1 MRNNFAQ
8 CLTELAPD
16 NEDLVL
22 LYSDSGNRLFN
33 PYKEVAPDRAIN
45 VGIAEANMISVAA
58 GMALNGHQPITY
70 AITPFTS
77 ARNFEQ
83 IKVDVAYQNLP
94 VVIVG
99 TGSGL
104 AYANLGPTHHS
115 FEDIALMRTLPN
127 MQIVCPADSIELKA
141 LLPQV
146 ITSKKPTYFRIGKKR
161 EPDLVA
167 QDKPIV
173 LGQPNEL
180 TEGDKVLILCSG
192 LVTKLG
198 LEAKAVLESQQIST
212 KVVSFHTIKPLNID
226 YLKQAAKSFD
236 YIVTVEEHALS
247 GGFGSSIIEFFIDEE
262 INIKIKRFGIP
273 DKFLDKLSGQNSG
286 WQASGL
292 TVDNI
297 VKGIKKWF

>member
-1 MRNNFAQ
+1 MRNNFAK
-8 CLTELAPD
+8 CLTELAP
-16 NEDLVL
+16 NNTDLVL

-33 PYKEVAPDRAIN
+33 PYKEVAEERAIN

-58 GMALNGHQPITY
+58 GMALNGHHPVTY

-83 IKVDVAYQNLP
+83 IKIDVAYQNLP

-127 MQIVCPADSIELKA
+127 MQIVCPADSVELRA

-146 ITSKKPTYFRIGKKR
+146 IASKKPTYFRIGKKR
-161 EPDLVA
+161 EPDLV
-167 QDKPIV
+167 PENNEIV
-173 LGQPNEL
+173 LGKPNEL
-180 TEGDKVLILCSG
+180 TKGDKVLILCSG

-198 LEAKAVLESQQIST
+198 LEAQAILEPQNISS
-212 KVVSFHTIKPLNID
+212 KVVSFHTIKPLD
-226 YLKQAAKSFD
+226 SEYLKQAAKMFD
-236 YIVTVEEHALS
+236 YIVTVEEHALA
-247 GGFGSSIIEFFIDEE
+247 GGFGSAIIEFFVDEE
-262 INIKIKRFGIP
+262 IDVKIKRFGIP

-297 VKGIKKWF
+297 VQGISKWF

>member
-1 MRNNFAQ
+1 MRNNFALS
-8 CLTELAPD
+8 LTKLAGEND
-16 NEDLVL
+16 DIVL

-33 PYKEVAPDRAIN
+33 PFKAVAEERAIN

-58 GMALNGHQPITY
+58 GMALNGHQPVTY

-127 MQIVCPADSIELKA
+127 MQIVCPADSIELQA
-141 LLPQV
+141 LLPQ
-146 ITSKKPTYFRIGKKR
+146 ILASKKPTYLRIGKKR
-161 EPDLVA
+161 EPDLVSH
-167 QDKPIV
+167 DRDII

-180 TEGDKVLILCSG
+180 TSGESVVILCSG
-192 LVTKLG
+192 LVTKVALAAQVE
-198 LEAKAVLESQQIST
+198 LEQQNVSV
-212 KVVSFHTIKPLNID
+212 KVVSFHTIKPLNTE
-226 YLKQAAKSFD
+226 YLQQIVETFD
-236 YIVTVEEHALS
+236 HIVTIEEHALI
-247 GGFGSSIIEFFIDEE
+247 GGFGSAVIEYFNDSGTQVQV
-262 INIKIKRFGIP
+262 KRFGIP
-273 DKFLDKLSGQNSG
+273 DTFFDKLSGQEQG
-286 WQASGL
+286 WQAAGL
-292 TVDNI
+292 TVEN
-297 VKGIKKWF
+297 VVAGIKQWF